1 MVWGIGG
8 DSDTKENLQG
18 FAAQMGLTYP
28 ILYDDNHAVQSA
40 LFSLEL
46 AIHSVYPSDWLVGIH
61 GELIYVN
68 NEFDTEELLPIIE
81 AELAKMNNAD
91 DSD

>member
-8 DSDTKENLQG
+8 DNDTKENLAN
-18 FAAQMGLTYP
+18 FVAQMGLTYP
-28 ILYDDNHAVQSA
+28 ILYDDNYAVQTA

-46 AIHSVYPSDWLVGIH
+46 AIHSVYPSDWLVGVD
-61 GELIYVN
+61 GELLYVN

-81 AELAKMNNAD
+81 AELAKMD
-91 DSD
+91 DAEPSD